1 MRRYPSG
8 YNFTG
13 MLFASRNGGR
23 MRTTIL
29 GAITVTA
36 SLLSLAAFEAQ
47 ASIWCPTPIPG
58 VLIKYC
64 LCQSFTGSAGVS
76 AQSPVPPLQLVGLW
90 NNLRQAAKEDWASRV
105 QAHQQPR
112 RYLSTKLLYAC
123 DIDRWCT
130 ETRKVAGSSVSYV
143 YSCYTKARPGPCGQR
158 RC

>member
-1 MRRYPSG
+1 MK
-8 YNFTG
+8 TK
-13 MLFASRNGGR
+13 
-23 MRTTIL
+23 
-29 GAITVTA
+29 
-36 SLLSLAAFEAQ
+36 LLSATGTSCLLLLIAFEAQ

-58 VLIKYC
+58 VLMKYC

-76 AQSPVPPLQLVGLW
+76 VPSRLPPLQLVGLW

-123 DIDRWCT
+123 DVDRWCT
-130 ETRKVAGSSVSYV
+130 ETRKVAAPSVTYH
-143 YSCYTKARPGPCGQR
+143 YTCYTKARPGPCGQR